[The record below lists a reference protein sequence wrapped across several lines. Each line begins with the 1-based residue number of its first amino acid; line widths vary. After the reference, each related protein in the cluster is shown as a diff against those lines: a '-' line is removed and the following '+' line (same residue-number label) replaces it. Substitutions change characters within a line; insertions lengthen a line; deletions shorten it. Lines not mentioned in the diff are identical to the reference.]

1 MNRVYVI
8 THRKDNHILGICR
21 NERAVQRR
29 LAFLKDESALYT
41 VDDACVDVYEVC
53 G

>member
-29 LAFLKDESALYT
+29 LAFLKDEYALYT
-41 VDDACVDVYEVC
+41 VDDACIDVYEVC